1 MVWGLSLAGGVG
13 GDFGLVG
20 LVGCLWWVLVWLSL
34 RGGVFASEGHRLPS
48 LRARLFS

>member
-13 GDFGLVG
+13 GDLG
-20 LVGCLWWVLVWLSL
+20 LVGCPWWVLVWLSL